1 MAELAAWATAADVLL
16 WTGIEVADDA
26 VMRAQDIVELYAN
39 TTYAAVDVSSTNL
52 RHLNRAVAYQ
62 AGWMSLNPDLY
73 VSRDVDSASV
83 DGSSYTP
90 AHESA
95 HLLAPLA
102 RRHLRKLT
110 WNQAPLRVRR
120 RYGQTEYQE
129 LGDRDSAARDDA
141 FRWTP
146 TR

>member
-1 MAELAAWATAADVLL
+1 MTIAAWADAADVLL

-26 VMRAQDIVELYAN
+26 VMRAQDIIELYAS
-39 TTYAAVDVSSTNL
+39 TTYVAVDISPKNL

-73 VSRDVDSASV
+73 ISRDVDSASV

-102 RRHLRKLT
+102 RRHIRQLT
-110 WNQAPLRVRR
+110 WKQAPLRVRR
-120 RYGQTEYQE
+120 RYGQMDYSE

-141 FRWTP
+141 FLWQRL
-146 TR
+146 

>member
-1 MAELAAWATAADVLL
+1 MTVEAWADAADVLL
-16 WTGIEVADDA
+16 WTGMEVTDDV
-26 VMRAQDIVELYAN
+26 VMRAQDIVELYVN
-39 TTYAAVDVSSTNL
+39 TTYVAVDISPKNL

-62 AGWMSLNPDLY
+62 AGWMTLNPDMY

-102 RRHLRKLT
+102 RRHIRKIS
-110 WNQAPLRVRR
+110 WMQAPLRVRP
-120 RYGQTEYQE
+120 RYGTQDYSE

-141 FRWTP
+141 FYWSPMR
-146 TR
+146 R